1 MADEAGQKAML
12 YFIEVLM
19 NSSMPLSISQLAG
32 RFGSKSFTSEMRIA
46 AGGNED
52 GLKNFL
58 AKYPS
63 LFHIEGKSL
72 AALHVLNFSPL
83 LITALLLFP
92 ECQTST

>member
-19 NSSMPLSISQLAG
+19 NSNVPLSISQLAG
-32 RFGSKSFTSEMRIA
+32 RFGSKSFTQDMRSA

-52 GLKNFL
+52 GLRSFL

-63 LFHIEGKSL
+63 LFHIDGRFE
-72 AALHVLNFSPL
+72 F
-83 LITALLLFP
+83 
-92 ECQTST
+92 